1 MILITDNQILNSQY
15 IVLVVFAF
23 MMFSTIV
30 VKLLIK
36 QWRLLKENREVK
48 QKLNKTKEE
57 LQNMV
62 KPEVIKKEL
71 SRQLH
76 LIIMANRI
84 QEYAD
89 DIKKEWSSLVYKIK
103 NEKYSMFEASVIAI
117 ERVYPDMYA
126 VIRHKYSDLNDTE
139 SKVLL
144 LSCSDLTNTE
154 IGYILGLSVHSVN
167 KSRSEIRRKIVKG

>member
-1 MILITDNQILNSQY
+1 MILITDNKIINSQ
-15 IVLVVFAF
+15 IVLVIFAT
-23 MMFSTIV
+23 MMVATIL

-36 QWRLLKENREVK
+36 LWRLMRENREVK
-48 QKLNKTKEE
+48 LKLNKTKEE

-62 KPEVIKKEL
+62 KPEVVRKEL

-84 QEYAD
+84 REHAE
-89 DIKKEWSSLVYKIK
+89 DIKKEWSSLVYKIN
-103 NEKYSMFEASVIAI
+103 NEKSNMFEASVIAI

-126 VIRHKYSDLNDTE
+126 IIRHKYSDLNDTE

-167 KSRSEIRRKIVKG
+167 KSRSEIRRKIVV

>member
-1 MILITDNQILNSQY
+1 MILITDNKIINSQ
-15 IVLVVFAF
+15 IVLVIFAT
-23 MMFSTIV
+23 MMVATIL

-36 QWRLLKENREVK
+36 LWRLMRENREVK
-48 QKLNKTKEE
+48 LKLNKTKEE

-62 KPEVIKKEL
+62 KPEVVRKEL

-84 QEYAD
+84 REHAE
-89 DIKKEWSSLVYKIK
+89 DIKKEWSSLVYKIN
-103 NEKYSMFEASVIAI
+103 NEKNSMFEASVIAI

-126 VIRHKYSDLNDTE
+126 IIRHKYSDLNDTE

-167 KSRSEIRRKIVKG
+167 KSRSEIRRKIVV